1 MKGLN
6 WLKVAIFISISFSIL
21 SQMPLIIKS
30 GLSGVLQLIWGWPL
44 VILIHHGR
52 IGFGLKLSTPL
63 IAWLLFLIFILVVG
77 SISLYDYY
85 SLPNI
90 KNMSLAILMLFMG
103 FLSAKEITVNSFSKI
118 LSWSCLISGLLLSI
132 SIREYAFTT
141 INLNSVAYA
150 YAAKNSASL
159 IIFSCFV
166 IVLHLFLQKN
176 YGLRVVKYMSCFIF
190 CFLILILKSR
200 ATILGFAVV
209 CIIAIISQKQKKRIS
224 YILSGILIFLLFSF
238 LFPSY
243 LNILIDNILFNNHSG
258 TDLDALSSGR
268 LTQYEQ
274 FPKLF
279 SENILLGRG
288 RYYIENFFM
297 TSLVEVGIVGFIPI
311 LIFLSWPIYL
321 MRNINLENK
330 FDKVIITLLIV
341 YYLNSLFEEQAPL
354 GPGAK
359 CFIIWLL
366 IGFYAYRVYSLKKS

>member
-52 IGFGLKLSTPL
+52 IRFGFKLSTPL

-176 YGLRVVKYMSCFIF
+176 YVLRVVKYISCFIF

-209 CIIAIISQKQKKRIS
+209 CIIAIISQKQKKRIN

-366 IGFYAYRVYSLKKS
+366 IGFYAYRVHSFKKS